1 MLTLEDEDED
11 EEAAMIVSALND
23 VVSSLLGVMH
33 EIGIPVSVLMPE
45 HETTEVFICC
55 PSLEF
60 PESGLYVVADAKI
73 SLLRE
78 LKCVADADGVSVRVV
93 ATKKKISGEHV
104 FQSCIS

>member
-1 MLTLEDEDED
+1 MLTLEDED
-11 EEAAMIVSALND
+11 EEAAMIVSNDLND

-45 HETTEVFICC
+45 HKTTEVFICC

-78 LKCVADADGVSVRVV
+78 LICVADADGVSVRVV
-93 ATKKKISGEHV
+93 ATKKKISGEHA

>member
-1 MLTLEDEDED
+1 MLTLEDED

-33 EIGIPVSVLMPE
+33 EIGIPVSVSMPE

-60 PESGLYVVADAKI
+60 PESRLYVVADAKM

-78 LKCVADADGVSVRVV
+78 LICVADADGVSVRVV
-93 ATKKKISGEHV
+93 ATKKKISGEHA